1 MHSREEQMAA
11 FGRLLDVMDDLREKC
26 PWDRVQTNET
36 LRPNTI
42 EEVYELSDALLNDD
56 DMNICK
62 ELGDVLLHVVFYA
75 KIGSEK
81 GEFDIADVCDKLCQ
95 KLIYRHPHIYGEVK
109 VDGTEKVLNNW
120 EELKL
125 KEKDGNKRTLSG
137 VPNSLPSLIK
147 AFRIQEKARN
157 VGFDWADANGAW
169 DKLAEEFSELREAIA
184 ADAATH
190 PQKEGDR
197 PQLSQFNEVENEYG
211 DVLFA
216 AVNVG
221 RLSGLNPDSALEHTN
236 QKFTRRFN
244 YMEEKAIQQG
254 RKLREMTLDEM
265 DVLWEEAKALEGE
278 KAKGQRPTDE

>member
-1 MHSREEQMAA
+1 MHSKEEKMAA
-11 FGRLLDVMDDLREKC
+11 FGRLLDIMDDLREKC

-56 DMNICK
+56 YANICK

-81 GEFDIADVCDKLCQ
+81 NEFDIADVCDKLCQ
-95 KLIYRHPHIYGEVK
+95 KLIYRHPHIYGQVK
-109 VDGTEKVLNNW
+109 VEGTDEVLNNW

-125 KEKDGNKRTLSG
+125 KEKGGNKRTLSG

-147 AFRIQEKARN
+147 AYRIQEKARN
-157 VGFDWADANGAW
+157 VGFDWPDAEGAW
-169 DKLAEEFSELREAIA
+169 DKLKEEFAELRKAIDANA
-184 ADAATH
+184 AAH
-190 PQKEGDR
+190 PGKEGDR
-197 PQLSQFNEVENEYG
+197 PQEAEYSEVEAEYG

-236 QKFTRRFN
+236 LKFTRRFN
-244 YMEEKAIQQG
+244 YLEEKALAQG
-254 RKLREMTLDEM
+254 RKLKEMTLEEM
-265 DVLWEEAKALEGE
+265 DVLWEEAKALERQQAN
-278 KAKGQRPTDE
+278 K

>member
-1 MHSREEQMAA
+1 MAA